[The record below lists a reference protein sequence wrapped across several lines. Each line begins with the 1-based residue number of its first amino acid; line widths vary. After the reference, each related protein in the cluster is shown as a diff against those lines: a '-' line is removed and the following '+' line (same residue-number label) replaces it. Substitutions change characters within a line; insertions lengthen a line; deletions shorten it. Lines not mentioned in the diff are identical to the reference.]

1 MSTDG
6 PPQGANSTPWGT
18 AQRPQLPTEPQAR
31 GDHTSTP
38 LLELIDVARYFDVS
52 PPWLNRLIEGKPRQI
67 LKAVDGVSLTIAK
80 GETLGLVGESGC
92 GKSTIARLIVGLYR
106 PTRGEIRF
114 AGRRIDFADAELAL
128 RRTMQMIFQDPYAS
142 LNPRWRVADIV
153 AEPIRAHGIAQ
164 TPRGIETRV
173 IALLEQVGL
182 AGADGGKYPHQFS
195 GGQRQ
200 RVSIARALATNPAFL
215 VCDEP
220 TSALDVSVQA
230 QVLNLMR
237 RLQRELGLTYLFISH
252 NLAVVHHVADRV
264 GVMYLGRIVELA
276 PTRELFASPQH
287 PYTRMLLAAVPDL
300 SLTGKPRT
308 AVAGEV
314 PNPLDPPPGCAF
326 HPRCPYANGRCR
338 VETPVLKR
346 APAPG
351 ASAMAACHA
360 VEEGRLTPVFDA
372 A

>member
-1 MSTDG
+1 M
-6 PPQGANSTPWGT
+6 NV
-18 AQRPQLPTEPQAR
+18 
-31 GDHTSTP
+31 P
-38 LLELIDVARYFDVS
+38 LLELIDIARYFDVS

-67 LKAVDGVSLTIAK
+67 IKAVDGVSLTIGQ

-164 TPRGIETRV
+164 TPREIGARV
-173 IALLEQVGL
+173 AALLEQVGL
-182 AGADGGKYPHQFS
+182 AASDGARYPHQFS

-237 RLQRELGLTYLFISH
+237 QLQRDLGLTYLFISH

-264 GVMYLGRIVELA
+264 GVMYLGRVVELA
-276 PTRELFASPQH
+276 PTRTLFATPLH

-314 PNPLDPPPGCAF
+314 PNPLEPPPGCAF
-326 HPRCPYANGRCR
+326 HPRCPYANERCR
-338 VETPVLKR
+338 VEIPVLKQ
-346 APAPG
+346 AAGLPA
-351 ASAMAACHA
+351 ALAEVACHA
-360 VEEGRLTPVFDA
+360 VEEGRLAPVLNA

>member
-1 MSTDG
+1 VTRFRASAGFTQRWQHFDFDVAEG
-6 PPQGANSTPWGT
+6 VATLTLARPEKLGALTF
-18 AQRPQLPTEPQAR
+18 AVYADLRDLLAELPHR
-31 GDHTSTP
+31 GDARALVITGRGRGFSSGGDVVEIIGALQSMQAGD
-38 LLELIDVARYFDVS
+38 LLEF
-52 PPWLNRLIEGKPRQI
+52 
-67 LKAVDGVSLTIAK
+67 
-80 GETLGLVGESGC
+80 
-92 GKSTIARLIVGLYR
+92 
-106 PTRGEIRF
+106 TRMTGSVVR
-114 AGRRIDFADAELAL
+114 AL
-128 RRTMQMIFQDPYAS
+128 RECPLPVIAAV
-142 LNPRWRVADIV
+142 NGVA
-153 AEPIRAHGIAQ
+153 AGAGA
-164 TPRGIETRV
+164 V
-173 IALLEQVGL
+173 IALASDFRLLARSATFAFLFTKVGL
-182 AGADGGKYPHQFS
+182 AGADGRKYPHQFS

-237 RLQRELGLTYLFISH
+237 SLQRELGLTYLFISH

-314 PNPLDPPPGCAF
+314 PNPLEPPSGCAF
-326 HPRCPYANGRCR
+326 HPRCPYANERCR
-338 VETPVLKR
+338 VETPTLKR
-346 APAPG
+346 APSPPG
-351 ASAMAACHA
+351 ATAIAACHA
-360 VEEGRLTPVFDA
+360 VEEGRLTTVLDA
-372 A
+372 V